1 MRSILFQ
8 MIWEF
13 KINNNKFFGTFPIRN
28 WIHTFWLDEVVEKP
42 LLLNM
47 DTGEVERELEFS
59 LLFHHVFNNDIIVT
73 KSNDAKIRY
82 GIRLTDFATI
92 WSIDSKLLSVGA
104 VYDGNLVYCKFSD
117 NPNVLACLDVTAGT
131 IKWQKE
137 ITNPDGEIEERH
149 KRIQKILGLY
159 KDKLYIV
166 NYASRIMEL
175 RASDGEMTG
184 YWSDLQGITWRITN
198 TMEYDA
204 LPAPTNTILAPDE
217 AKIFGLSWY
226 FFWEVDLETKDISF
240 FDLTK
245 EFKAAKVSVN
255 VTGKLT
261 RQGERLF
268 FTSSYSEKNEQNV
281 WVKYYSI
288 GAFNT
293 KTRQIEW
300 THPFDFTGVNGFA
313 SPAPIVEEDR
323 LYVMDTQGTLHIFS
337 KETATVPG

>member
-1 MRSILFQ
+1 
-8 MIWEF
+8 MID
-13 KINNNKFFGTFPIRN
+13 NNLI
-28 WIHTFWLDEVVEKP
+28 
-42 LLLNM
+42 
-47 DTGEVERELEFS
+47 
-59 LLFHHVFNNDIIVT
+59 
-73 KSNDAKIRY
+73 
-82 GIRLTDFATI
+82 
-92 WSIDSKLLSVGA
+92 
-104 VYDGNLVYCKFSD
+104 
-117 NPNVLACLDVTAGT
+117 CLDVTAGT

-337 KETATVPG
+337 KETATVPD